1 MTTDIPPN
9 WRDPAPGT
17 TWTDILPD
25 YKFPPIS
32 IRVRGI
38 LRDIK
43 EDSVLTPELKKKW
56 IRAIASIFEEDNIQD
71 IIYNDPLDLN
81 MLNSKIKE
89 AEKTLSEVV
98 TDSKYDMKKENEKII
113 DYFTEFIFTMQQSIH
128 RET

>member
-1 MTTDIPPN
+1 MTTGIPPN
-9 WRDPAPGT
+9 WQDPAPRT
-17 TWTDILPD
+17 IWTDILPD
-25 YKFPPIS
+25 YQFPSIS

-38 LRDIK
+38 LREIK
-43 EDSVLTPELKKKW
+43 EDSILTPELKKKW